1 MILASHRIGV
11 MRRNRRV
18 DPKSFELTTEC
29 PDCHYKVPP
38 AELMLLDSDHMR
50 CPNCK
55 QDVLLSTK
63 GSHMGT
69 AVPME

>member
-29 PDCHYKVPP
+29 PDCHY
-38 AELMLLDSDHMR
+38 ASGIDAAR
-50 CPNCK
+50 
-55 QDVLLSTK
+55 Q
-63 GSHMGT
+63 
-69 AVPME
+69 